1 MKRLFLMSG
10 CALLLTG
17 CPSVSTFGL
26 ARTLNQGAVQGW
38 VAPGGGGAFA
48 TETTGGTTT
57 TTTAGYPVLEG
68 GVRYGV
74 TDQFELGAMLGFSG
88 VAVDGKIA
96 LLRSLSMEKGLNLS
110 LDPGVGFIGYGAS
123 VSGGSSSFVGVLN
136 LYLPILFG
144 IDFGGH
150 ELVLGPRLLDQ
161 VLFGNVTSGSSS
173 SSGTEDVL
181 YVGGSIGF
189 AIRAS
194 SVVRIL
200 PEISVG
206 VPVWASFNGVSG
218 SGFGGLAFQGGIAI
232 LFGSS
237 TQYDP
242 PEPPPPPPVT
252 APPPAAAPPPPPAQQ
267 PPPPPAQQAPPPP
280 PPPSQ

>member
-1 MKRLFLMSG
+1 MKRLFVMSG

-38 VAPGGGGAFA
+38 VAPGGGGAIA
-48 TETTGGTTT
+48 TSSSGGTSTT
-57 TTTAGYPVLEG
+57 ATAGYPVLEG

-96 LLRSLSMEKGLNLS
+96 LLRSLSMEKGFNLS

-150 ELVLGPRLLDQ
+150 ELIIGPRLLDQ

-173 SSGTEDVL
+173 TGGTEDVL
-181 YVGGSIGF
+181 YVGGSVGF

-200 PEISVG
+200 PEVSVG

-242 PEPPPPPPVT
+242 PEPPPPPVT
-252 APPPAAAPPPPPAQQ
+252 APPPPPP
-267 PPPPPAQQAPPPP
+267 QQAPPPP
-280 PPPSQ
+280 PPPPPNQ